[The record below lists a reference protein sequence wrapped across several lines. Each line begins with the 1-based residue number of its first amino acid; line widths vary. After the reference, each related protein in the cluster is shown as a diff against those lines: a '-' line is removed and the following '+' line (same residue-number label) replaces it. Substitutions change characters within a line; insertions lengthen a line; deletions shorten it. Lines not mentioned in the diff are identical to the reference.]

1 MLDPHQLRIFLVA
14 AETLNFSR
22 AAERLYIS
30 QPSVTQTIQALE
42 GQLGSPLFV
51 RSGRKLALTSA
62 GSALLPLA
70 RQLVTLSLHTKEVMD
85 SLHDEV
91 HGHLR
96 IGCSTT
102 PGKYVLP
109 FLLADF
115 IRKHAYVQASCQVT
129 PRNTAL
135 AMLAQGQV
143 HLAVSSSIEEFDQNI
158 EFCKFIADPVILIA
172 PLDHPWARRGEI
184 EIEDLPK
191 CRFIF
196 REETS
201 GTYRVVRTMLSKFG
215 MNITDLQTILT
226 LGNSEAIAFAVQE
239 GIGVGF
245 VSQMVYTRVVQGRVA
260 PVKIKGLE
268 FVQEIYLCRHRMQTP
283 CVVQTAFWDYAT
295 QPNHPILQ
303 KAFASDSDRYSIN

>member
-42 GQLGSPLFV
+42 NQLGAPLFV
-51 RSGRKLALTSA
+51 RSGRKLALTST

-70 RQLVTLSLHTKEVMD
+70 RQLVYLSLHTKEVID
-85 SLHDEV
+85 SLHTVV

-115 IRKHAYVQASCQVT
+115 MRKHPHVQATCQVT
-129 PRNTAL
+129 PRSTAL
-135 AMLAQGQV
+135 NMLSQGQV
-143 HLAVSSSIEEFDQNI
+143 HLAVTSSLEGFDQHL
-158 EFCKFIADPVILIA
+158 EFRKFISPSVILIT
-172 PLDHPWARRGEI
+172 PLDHPWARLGEI
-184 EIEDLPK
+184 DIEDLPNS
-191 CRFIF
+191 RFIL

-201 GTYRVVRTMLSKFG
+201 GSYQIVRSKLAEFG
-215 MNITDLQTILT
+215 VNITDLQTILT
-226 LGNSEAIAFAVQE
+226 LGNTEAIAIAVQE

-245 VSQMVYTRVVQGRVA
+245 VSIMVYSRVVKGRVA
-260 PVKIKGLE
+260 PVKIRGIDFIE
-268 FVQEIYLCRHRMQTP
+268 DIYICRHRMQTP
-283 CVVQTAFWDYAT
+283 CAVQTAFWDYAT
-295 QPNHPILQ
+295 QPDHPVLEKVI
-303 KAFASDSDRYSIN
+303 ASATEA